1 MVEQNM
7 NGLTLLNATAI
18 FDGVSKKVYA
28 TVKSTQV
35 PLSKDDYVVL
45 TVSGSS
51 VLAQVGALETSG
63 ENTIATFDFPAR
75 WFAFPLFPL
84 SSGSELVVALT
95 TLPKSKPMLIPY
107 AFIDVTVANPDIILE
122 LKQKIESINGL
133 TFSEGIASLNPSSKA
148 GVTFNAGNPKTM
160 MDTYV
165 ADKVKANFSKRGMVL
180 YPGKTKGQFF
190 TDSGSVQERL
200 ADVLWEIR
208 HQIVLW
214 TRDEQFVQYTLS
226 AIDKESNVI
235 INNQKINDVRVVKKN
250 GKKEFKIKFN
260 ENHHDRF
267 VLLSGE
273 CTIVIDKK
281 NVEKS
286 DFVQWC
292 GVPNQFPSWLTVFA
306 DDDQGYPVYYNKK
319 FNDDSNVYLEFPDY
333 NRNDLLNNGKPTLL
347 TVDRVIIFGT
357 IKMDKDN
364 KVVFVPPFR
373 TELWG
378 KKMASI
384 KPNGYANVRPI
395 EVGSS
400 ASVETLQLKVDL
412 YSVNKALEISKD
424 IWSFGDTTLAEL
436 SSVIGTLKVKDAK
449 FSPAKPGVKVTN
461 AAVTLEFGIVH
472 WFNNYFEILVEDEK
486 YMMTVC
492 DGYGT
497 SLDLPAPEVLKAIFS
512 DITKTKEQ
520 TYTNLV
526 ALPLSNNRYGLDF
539 WAVAIDE
546 IVLTITDAEFKK
558 TANGYKYQ
566 FYYNSLVPVPLPV
579 FLSKAPDRAFNLL
592 FTKKIEAAG

>member
-1 MVEQNM
+1 
-7 NGLTLLNATAI
+7 
-18 FDGVSKKVYA
+18 
-28 TVKSTQV
+28 
-35 PLSKDDYVVL
+35 
-45 TVSGSS
+45 
-51 VLAQVGALETSG
+51 
-63 ENTIATFDFPAR
+63 
-75 WFAFPLFPL
+75 
-84 SSGSELVVALT
+84 
-95 TLPKSKPMLIPY
+95 
-107 AFIDVTVANPDIILE
+107 
-122 LKQKIESINGL
+122 
-133 TFSEGIASLNPSSKA
+133 
-148 GVTFNAGNPKTM
+148 
-160 MDTYV
+160 
-165 ADKVKANFSKRGMVL
+165 
-180 YPGKTKGQFF
+180 
-190 TDSGSVQERL
+190 
-200 ADVLWEIR
+200 
-208 HQIVLW
+208 
-214 TRDEQFVQYTLS
+214 
-226 AIDKESNVI
+226 
-235 INNQKINDVRVVKKN
+235 
-250 GKKEFKIKFN
+250 
-260 ENHHDRF
+260 
-267 VLLSGE
+267 
-273 CTIVIDKK
+273 
-281 NVEKS
+281 
-286 DFVQWC
+286 
-292 GVPNQFPSWLTVFA
+292 
-306 DDDQGYPVYYNKK
+306 
-319 FNDDSNVYLEFPDY
+319 
-333 NRNDLLNNGKPTLL
+333 
-347 TVDRVIIFGT
+347 
-357 IKMDKDN
+357 MDKDN

-424 IWSFGDTTLAEL
+424 IWSFGDTTLAQL
-436 SSVIGTLKVKDAK
+436 SSVFRPLKVKDAK